1 MNKNEREC
9 LISKL
14 NKIIKEI
21 SLEESMLQD
30 VIIKKRDKNMEEWIE
45 INLRLLNNQKIMIE
59 QAFINDH
66 LEEL

>member
-1 MNKNEREC
+1 MNANEREC

-21 SLEESMLQD
+21 NTEESMLQD
-30 VIIKKRDKNMEEWIE
+30 VRKRKKDKNLEEWIE
-45 INLRLLNNQKIMIE
+45 IELRLLNNAKIMIE

>member
-14 NKIIKEI
+14 NKTNKEI
-21 SLEESMLQD
+21 KIEESMLEHS
-30 VIIKKRDKNMEEWIE
+30 VGKKDITMVEWIE
-45 INLRLLNNQKIMIE
+45 IELRLLNNQKIMIE
-59 QAFINDH
+59 QALINDF

>member
-1 MNKNEREC
+1 MNTNEREC

-14 NKIIKEI
+14 NEINKEI
-21 SLEESMLQD
+21 SNTENGLLRL
-30 VIIKKRDKNMEEWIE
+30 KKGDKLIDWIE

-59 QAFINDH
+59 QAFINDF